1 MAVTA
6 QAAVGAIAQLMLML
20 GVVAAYV
27 MLARRFRL
35 LWHPISVLVAVGTV
49 GVLYSAL
56 TTVLFGGGISAAPSM
71 ARRSVIGGF
80 GWGVVVATMVWIGR
94 RGYAWWTKA

>member
-20 GVVAAYV
+20 GGVAAYV

-35 LWHPISVLVAVGTV
+35 LWHPISVFVAVGTV
-49 GVLYSAL
+49 GVLVAVL
-56 TTVLFGGGISAAPSM
+56 TTVMFGGGISAAPAM
-71 ARRSVIGGF
+71 ARRSAIGGF
-80 GWGVVVATMVWIGR
+80 GWGVVIAAMVWVGR
-94 RGYAWWTKA
+94 RGYRWWMKA